1 MARCPGCRQEAGGDE
16 CAVCGTALTEAGHKR
31 KAAARVQSA
40 VSAIQNFGATLQD
53 DGLLAEDM
61 EEIHRTFQA
70 AGLAQPVPIAPVEPT
85 PAPAPTR
92 GARPRVMT
100 VPPKPGEG

>member
-1 MARCPGCRQEAGGDE
+1 MARCPGCRQVAEGDE

-70 AGLAQPVPIAPVEPT
+70 AGLAQPVPVAPADPA
-85 PAPAPTR
+85 APAPTPS
-92 GARPRVMT
+92 ARPKVMT
-100 VPPKPGEG
+100 VPPKPRE